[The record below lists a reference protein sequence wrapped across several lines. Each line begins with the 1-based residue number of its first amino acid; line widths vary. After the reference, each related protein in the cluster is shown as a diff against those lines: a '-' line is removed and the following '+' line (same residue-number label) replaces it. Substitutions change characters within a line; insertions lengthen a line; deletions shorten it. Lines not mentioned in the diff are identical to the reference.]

1 MQRYYFIVE
10 FIPQE
15 ANLALLTGRCISV
28 MHGFICKHFIQGL
41 GVSFPSW
48 TEKSIGASIAFI
60 HPDAETLAGLR
71 EQAYFQDMKHIG
83 FFKLSEVSKV
93 PDNCKEV
100 RFKRNQTIAKIF
112 AGNRR
117 RRLARLKKR
126 AEARGEAFTPAS
138 RNPPKELNPFHCAA
152 VSSASTGQDFLLHIQ
167 KETVNQATSIEFN
180 QYGLSTNQKFTGT
193 VPDLSP
199 FKPNDTR

>member
-10 FIPQE
+10 FIPKR
-15 ANLALLTGRCISV
+15 ANLELLTGRCISV
-28 MHGFICKHFIQGL
+28 MHGFICKHSVQGL

-48 TEKSIGASIAFI
+48 TETSIGASIAFI
-60 HPDAETLAGLR
+60 HPDAMTLAGLR
-71 EQAYFQDMKHIG
+71 EQPYFQDMENIG
-83 FFKLSEVSKV
+83 FFKLSDVSEV
-93 PDNCKEV
+93 PDTCKEV

-112 AGNRR
+112 AGDSR
-117 RRLARLKKR
+117 RRLARLKRR
-126 AEARGEAFTPAS
+126 AEARGEHFTPAI
-138 RNPPKELNPFHCAA
+138 RNKAKELDPFHCVA

-180 QYGLSTNQKFTGT
+180 QYGLSTNQKFSGT
-193 VPDLSP
+193 VPDLNP

>member
-10 FIPQE
+10 FIPKRT
-15 ANLALLTGRCISV
+15 NLELLTGRCISV
-28 MHGFICKHFIQGL
+28 MHGFICKHSIQGL
-41 GVSFPSW
+41 GISFPSW
-48 TEKSIGASIAFI
+48 TETSIGASIAFI
-60 HPDAETLAGLR
+60 HPDAMTLAGLR

-83 FFKLSEVSKV
+83 FFKLSDISEV
-93 PDNCKEV
+93 PDTCKEV

-112 AGNRR
+112 AGDSR
-117 RRLARLKKR
+117 RRLARLKRR
-126 AEARGEAFTPAS
+126 AEARGKHFTPPI
-138 RNPPKELNPFHCAA
+138 RNQAKELGPFHCVA
-152 VSSASTGQDFLLHIQ
+152 VSSASTSQDFLLHIQ

>member
-10 FIPQE
+10 FIPKR
-15 ANLALLTGRCISV
+15 ANLELLTGRCISV
-28 MHGFICKHFIQGL
+28 MHGFICKHNILGL

-48 TEKSIGASIAFI
+48 TEKSIGASVAFV
-60 HPDAETLAGLR
+60 HVDHDVLAELR
-71 EQAYFQDMKHIG
+71 SQSYFQDMQQVG
-83 FFKLSEVSKV
+83 FFRLGAVSAV
-93 PDNCKEV
+93 PSNCKEV

-112 AGNRR
+112 AKDSR

-126 AEARGEAFTPAS
+126 AEARGEPFTPAI
-138 RNPPKELNPFHCAA
+138 RNHAKELDPFHCVA
-152 VSSASTGQDFLLHIQ
+152 VSSASTDQDFLLHIQ

-180 QYGLSTNQKFTGT
+180 QYGLSTNQKFSGT
-193 VPDLSP
+193 VPDLNP

>member
-10 FIPQE
+10 FIPNE
-15 ANLALLTGRCISV
+15 ANLELLAGRCISV

-48 TEKSIGASIAFI
+48 TEKSIGVSIAFI
-60 HPDAETLAGLR
+60 HPDAETLVGLR
-71 EQAYFQDMKHIG
+71 EQPYFQDMKHIG

-126 AEARGEAFTPAS
+126 AEARGEPFTPAP
-138 RNPPKELNPFHCAA
+138 RNPPKELNPFHCIA

-193 VPDLSP
+193 VPDLNP